1 MSNESLYN
9 CADVRDRLALLL
21 YGELSFD
28 EEERAE
34 LHVGS
39 CADCRTALARQ
50 KALHAAVDSVEVTAS
65 PALLARCREEF
76 FDTLHAQDPALSP
89 ATSAHGPE
97 RAAETGDSW
106 WSQFL
111 SSFEGKWKM
120 QWMRPAGALALLA
133 IGFMAARMTPASW
146 LNSVGL
152 NGGAGANYSAMD
164 LAHLGP
170 DQIRNVQA
178 DPSGHVNIV
187 INQNTQRTVSGNL
200 QDTMIRNLLLAAAK
214 QSADPGLRAET
225 VTILVGGAESADVRD
240 ALVFALENDQNTVVR
255 WRAMEGLKSYTHDP
269 SVQTALAQVLLQ
281 DMNPGMRTQAIDL
294 LTPETGPAINR
305 QVIGVLQQMVSREDD
320 AYIRQR
326 AQKMLEAV
334 NASAGV
340 Y

>member
-1 MSNESLYN
+1 MSNESIYK
-9 CADVRDRLALLL
+9 CDDVRDRLALLL
-21 YGELSFD
+21 YGELNFD
-28 EEERAE
+28 EEERVE
-34 LHVGS
+34 LHVDS
-39 CADCRTALARQ
+39 CADCRAALARQ
-50 KALHAAVDSVEVTAS
+50 KAVHAAIDSVEVTAS

-76 FDTLHAQDPALSP
+76 FDTLHVQDSAL
-89 ATSAHGPE
+89 THGISAHGSE
-97 RAAETGDSW
+97 RDAETGESW

-111 SSFEGKWKM
+111 SSFEGKWSM
-120 QWMRPAGALALLA
+120 HWMRPAGALVLLA
-133 IGFMAARMTPASW
+133 VGFMAARLTPTSW
-146 LNSVGL
+146 LNG
-152 NGGAGANYSAMD
+152 GGAGANYSAMD

-178 DPSGHVNIV
+178 DPSGRVNIV
-187 INQNTQRTVSGNL
+187 INQNMQRTVSGNL
-200 QDTMIRNLLLAAAK
+200 QDAMIRNLLVAAAK

-255 WRAMEGLKSYTHDP
+255 WRAMEGLRSYAHDP

-294 LTPETGPAINR
+294 LTPETGPAMNR
-305 QVIGVLQQMVSREDD
+305 QVVGVLQQMVSREDD

-334 NASAGV
+334 KASAGV